1 MFHVWPQ
8 CLHIIEVDLIIE
20 AAQLAVHVPVLGGL
34 RHLRRPAAE
43 VDLERLG
50 NVVNDNLQLG
60 KLGGNQWNVLDG
72 GRRPCIQRLCHKL
85 GVLNMTNYCVTCC
98 GSVPV
103 KYEAI
108 VRQDAE
114 SWYRYVD
121 EN

>member
-43 VDLERLG
+43 VYLEGLG
-50 NVVNDNLQLG
+50 DVVDDNLQLG
-60 KLGGNQWNVLDG
+60 ELGGDQWNVLDG
-72 GRRPCIQRLCHKL
+72 GRRPCIRSLYHVL
-85 GVLNMTNYCVTCC
+85 GALNMTNYCATCC
-98 GSVPV
+98 GGVPV
-103 KYEAI
+103 KCEAI

-114 SWYRYVD
+114 SW
-121 EN
+121 